1 MGRTKEVSIALSLA
15 NLCFLREW
23 AVILKP
29 SNWFYINVD
38 LISLHLIALILN
50 VLLLAAAFYLG
61 LVLARNSRRAWA
73 MNFARWAFLGVLIV
87 LLNAARELAGLN
99 FWEFLFDRPGYWRF
113 LLDYDWYFVVAR
125 FALCSLIAFGLLQWK
140 NPVIRL
146 AGLLAF
152 IAIILSPFFVL
163 VTLSESV
170 LFSALALVVLL
181 QWQNQVVRL
190 GARTILILSPFVL
203 MTFSQTMWG
212 LAKAQSFIRDNP
224 IVKQVHGEKDPK
236 VRVLWLIF
244 DGLDQRIT
252 FADRPPT
259 LDLPELD
266 RLRTQSFYATNAYS
280 PAVWTNISIPALLT
294 GQLLSKVKTISTG
307 EVFITPERTGKS
319 VRLSTH
325 PNIFSAAIKA
335 GYNTGLVSATEN
347 WHLLFRGHATM
358 AFEDNF
364 NVEHPYSEIIS
375 IIAYQTYRLLPLW
388 NTPRQTRLLKKLS
401 NQGGINVFQ
410 RTLYNAKKCVQ
421 APDLG
426 FIFVYFV
433 LPHRPYIYDRWT
445 KNFVYDYKDTPE
457 GYLDN
462 LALVDRVVGEL
473 RSVME
478 QAGSWESTSV
488 ILSSDHH
495 WRSSKLFD
503 GKINERWI
511 PFLVKF
517 PGQKEG
523 VVYEH
528 RFNTIITYDMVLAL
542 LNREISRPHELVQWL
557 VDQRL

>member
-1 MGRTKEVSIALSLA
+1 MGRTKEVAIALSLA

-29 SNWFYINVD
+29 SNWFYINVV
-38 LISLHLIALILN
+38 LISMHLIALILN
-50 VLLLAAAFYLG
+50 VLLLATAFYLG
-61 LVLARNSRRAWA
+61 LVVARKSGRTWA

-99 FWEFLFDRPGYWRF
+99 FGEFLFDRQGYWRF
-113 LLDYDWYFVVAR
+113 LLNYDWYFVVAR
-125 FALCSLIAFGLLQWK
+125 FALCSCIAFGLLQWK

-152 IAIILSPFFVL
+152 IVIIVSPFAL

-170 LFSALALVVLL
+170 LFSALALLVML

-212 LAKAQSFIRDNP
+212 LAKAQSFIRDKP
-224 IVKQVHGEKDPK
+224 IVKQVHREKDPK

-244 DGLDQRIT
+244 DEMDQRIT

-266 RLRTQSFYATNAYS
+266 RLRSQSFYATNAYS
-280 PAVWTNISIPALLT
+280 PADWTDISIPALLT
-294 GQLLSKVKTISTG
+294 GQPLSKSETINTG
-307 EVFITPERTGKS
+307 EVFITPKTTGKR
-319 VRLSTH
+319 VRLSTQ
-325 PNIFSAAIKA
+325 PNIFTAAIKA

-347 WHLLFRGHATM
+347 WHLLFRDHATM
-358 AFEDNF
+358 VFEDNF
-364 NVEHPYSEIIS
+364 TVENPYSEIIS
-375 IIAYQTYRLLPLW
+375 IIAYQTYHLLPLW
-388 NTPRQTRLLKKLS
+388 NTPRQSRLLNKLS

-410 RTLYNAKKCVQ
+410 RTLYNAKQCVQ
-421 APDLG
+421 VPDLG
-426 FIFVYFV
+426 FIFVYFFQ
-433 LPHRPYIYDRWT
+433 PHDPYIYDRLT
-445 KNFVYDYKDTPE
+445 KNFAYDYKKSPE

-462 LALVDRVVGEL
+462 LALVDRAVGEL
-473 RSVME
+473 RAVME

-488 ILSSDHH
+488 IVSSDHH
-495 WRSSKLFD
+495 WRASKSFD
-503 GKINERWI
+503 GKINERWV

-523 VVYEH
+523 VVYEQ

-542 LNREISRPHELVQWL
+542 LNKEISHPSELVQWL
-557 VDQRL
+557 DQRL